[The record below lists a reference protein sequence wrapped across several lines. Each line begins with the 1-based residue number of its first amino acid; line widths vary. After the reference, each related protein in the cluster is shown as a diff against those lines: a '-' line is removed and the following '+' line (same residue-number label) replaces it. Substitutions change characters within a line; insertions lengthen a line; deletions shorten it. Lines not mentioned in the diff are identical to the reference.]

1 MLHHFCSLEV
11 ATSMLE
17 NAENM
22 PYHKQHAFGKETCQV
37 QQTIKTASSDEELA
51 FKQKERDIA
60 MYTRIWARSLQGE
73 SDPPNW
79 ISILGWHWIDTN
91 CELYFVSLIL
101 DICLRCKDSLQIV
114 THHLLKS
121 LKLTKDLRCWILKFD
136 WFTRRH
142 SSARAMV
149 PAALPRKGEK
159 FIQHF
164 GYIRWWLHWSRRVR
178 QIGETSHAKILD
190 EPIGIGVPWFAE
202 PLWILGI
209 LTWICNFG
217 LLLGML
223 GMKASGF

>member
-1 MLHHFCSLEV
+1 
-11 ATSMLE
+11 
-17 NAENM
+17 
-22 PYHKQHAFGKETCQV
+22 
-37 QQTIKTASSDEELA
+37 
-51 FKQKERDIA
+51 

-73 SDPPNW
+73 SDPPK
-79 ISILGWHWIDTN
+79 
-91 CELYFVSLIL
+91 L
-101 DICLRCKDSLQIV
+101 DINPGLTLDWYKLWIVFCLCDTWYMFALQRISLKPHSLQIV
-114 THHLLKS
+114 TQHLLKS
-121 LKLTKDLRCWILKFD
+121 LKLTKNLRCLILKFD
-136 WFTRRH
+136 WFTRH
-142 SSARAMV
+142 LSSARAMV

-217 LLLGML
+217 LLLDML
-223 GMKASGF
+223 GMKASWF